1 MSMSQ
6 AGKPGWAKSALLSRG
21 MRNERGFTLV
31 EVGIVVIIIG
41 IMLLTASLAYFNATR
56 RTEVV
61 TVAEQI
67 KEDLRRVYSLTDSGN
82 KSSRPTGPRDR
93 YRITFNDGG
102 LNVPPNAYRIEKS
115 TDGGNNWADVDP
127 TRQESN
133 KRVTVGG
140 HIWIQP
146 ASQGDAQLTY
156 TAKMITFI
164 SKGSIMQTDPA
175 GNKTVTVSSCAQ
187 GTNAVITVND
197 YGSLQ

>member
-6 AGKPGWAKSALLSRG
+6 AGKPGWAKSTLLSRG

-82 KSSRPTGPRDR
+82 KSSGPTGPRDR
-93 YRITFNDGG
+93 YRITFNNAGE
-102 LNVPPNAYRIEKS
+102 NPPNTYRIEKS

-156 TAKMITFI
+156 SAKTITFI

-175 GNKTVTVSSCAQ
+175 GNKTVTVSSSSQ
-187 GTNAVITVND
+187 GTNAVITIND

>member
-6 AGKPGWAKSALLSRG
+6 AGKPGSAKSALLSRG

-82 KSSRPTGPRDR
+82 RTSGPNGPRDR
-93 YRITFNDGG
+93 YKITFNNAGE
-102 LNVPPNAYRIEKS
+102 NPPNTYRIEKS

-175 GNKTVTVSSCAQ
+175 GNKTVTVSSSSQ
-187 GTNAVITVND
+187 GTNAVITIND

>member
-82 KSSRPTGPRDR
+82 KSSGPTGPRDR
-93 YRITFNDGG
+93 YRITFNNAGE
-102 LNVPPNAYRIEKS
+102 NPPNTFRVEKS
-115 TDGGNNWADVDP
+115 TDGGNNWTVVTADKK
-127 TRQESN
+127 TSN
-133 KRVTVGG
+133 KVLTNN
-140 HIWIQP
+140 WIQP
-146 ASQGDAQLTY
+146 AQQGDAQITY
-156 TAKMITFI
+156 SAKTITFI

-175 GNKTVTVSSCAQ
+175 GNKTVTVSSSSQ